1 MRVLYIVAILFLLT
15 VSAYAQDTTAVA
27 GQTQETTKVKKKPN
41 IWIGPKFGIDLAHFS
56 VNTDDLGSDLSSN
69 YQFGILCQ
77 IGKKLYVQPELMYA
91 TYKSATYETDSVR
104 LNYLKIPLMLGWRI
118 INLGLLSI
126 HIKGGPQFSFQLA
139 EKDKLIPNSKKL
151 SWQLGAGVDILGFIT
166 TDLRYTIQPGKSIA
180 EQVDDFDFNS
190 TGLNFT
196 VGLKLR

>member
-1 MRVLYIVAILFLLT
+1 MKIFYTISILFLLT
-15 VSAYAQDTTAVA
+15 ICVSAQDTTVVIN
-27 GQTQETTKVKKKPN
+27 QTVETTKEKKKPN
-41 IWIGPKFGIDLAHFS
+41 IWIGPKFGMDMTHFTYNTSELQNDL
-56 VNTDDLGSDLSSN
+56 TGN
-69 YQFGILCQ
+69 YQFGLLCQ
-77 IGKKLYVQPELMYA
+77 IGKKLYLQPELMYA
-91 TYKSATYETDSVR
+91 TYKSATYDTDSVR

-139 EKDKLIPNSKKL
+139 EKDKLIQNSKKL
-151 SWQLGAGVDILGFIT
+151 SWQLGAGVDLLGFIT

-180 EQVDDFDFNS
+180 EQIDNFDPNS